1 VCRWPVHP
9 ICYADFRSGRL
20 GLGQGDRFKAD
31 SPISRVDLAT
41 AVVCAL
47 TQDTPN
53 ATLEVRNTEGVDE
66 EDTAALERLLEGQS
80 QVPTELLEGFLLA
93 DQQAEEEWNQKF
105 SQLRPDM

>member
-1 VCRWPVHP
+1 
-9 ICYADFRSGRL
+9 
-20 GLGQGDRFKAD
+20 
-31 SPISRVDLAT
+31 VDLAT